1 MECDRRLGPDRDL
14 EEAQGASLDYFNL
27 KELKAGTPRIYD
39 EGKVSV
45 EAFQELGDGTI
56 DFAKVIKVSAEIG
69 VEQCHVEQDKS
80 PDPIASMG
88 QSLEHFKTL

>member
-1 MECDRRLGPDRDL
+1 M
-14 EEAQGASLDYFNL
+14 
-27 KELKAGTPRIYD
+27 
-39 EGKVSV
+39 

-80 PDPIASMG
+80 PAPIASMG